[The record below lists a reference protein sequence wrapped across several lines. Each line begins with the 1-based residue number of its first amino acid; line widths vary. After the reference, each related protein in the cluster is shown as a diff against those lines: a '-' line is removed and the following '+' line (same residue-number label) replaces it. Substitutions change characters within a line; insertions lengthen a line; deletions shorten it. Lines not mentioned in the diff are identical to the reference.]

1 MLNIVKFPLR
11 GPYYEYFCEFFFFF
25 FAFLEASDSLLSISK
40 KKIGVNIRIWY
51 PRGGSKK
58 GYETIKT
65 LFNSNEGVKVL
76 QI

>member
-1 MLNIVKFPLR
+1 MR
-11 GPYYEYFCEFFFFF
+11 FFVIFFF

-40 KKIGVNIRIWY
+40 KKNWGQHTKLV
-51 PRGGSKK
+51 PQGGSKK
-58 GYETIKT
+58 GYEGMKT